1 MKIIYGSGNKAK
13 IENVKKYFDA
23 NKIDIEIL
31 SLKDINFNKEI
42 DENGKTF
49 E

>member
-23 NKIDIEIL
+23 NNIDIEIC
-31 SLKDINFNKEI
+31 I
-42 DENGKTF
+42 
-49 E
+49 